1 MGLSM
6 KLVIVPIVSSTSY
19 LEPTSE
25 GLTGQPYANMYI
37 ELNVQCQSNF
47 ETDRQLLTDKYI
59 IYMRST
65 ALKSVLFIFSLSI
78 LITCLLLPVQ
88 LYGSTILC
96 DQSLN
101 LTNCDERSS
110 SSSTSDT
117 TIIDN
122 SRSDNTETPLIIP
135 DISPTDKDL
144 EDATT
149 DGDRGTTDTDVNND
163 NDNDNDDSENSI
175 DENSD
180 DDRDSSDSEGGSSD
194 NEPSLIPFP

>member
-1 MGLSM
+1 ML
-6 KLVIVPIVSSTSY
+6 
-19 LEPTSE
+19 
-25 GLTGQPYANMYI
+25 
-37 ELNVQCQSNF
+37 
-47 ETDRQLLTDKYI
+47 R
-59 IYMRST
+59 
-65 ALKSVLFIFSLSI
+65 SVLFIFSLFLI
-78 LITCLLLPVQ
+78 LCLLLPVQ

-110 SSSTSDT
+110 SSSSTSDT
-117 TIIDN
+117 TTIDN

-135 DISPTDKDL
+135 DISPTSKDL
-144 EDATT
+144 DDAMT
-149 DGDRGTTDTDVNND
+149 DGDLGTTDTDVNND

-180 DDRDSSDSEGGSSD
+180 TDKDDDEDSSNSEGGSSD

>member
-1 MGLSM
+1 
-6 KLVIVPIVSSTSY
+6 
-19 LEPTSE
+19 
-25 GLTGQPYANMYI
+25 
-37 ELNVQCQSNF
+37 
-47 ETDRQLLTDKYI
+47 
-59 IYMRST
+59 MRST
-65 ALKSVLFIFSLSI
+65 VLKSVLFIFSLSI
-78 LITCLLLPVQ
+78 LIACLLLPVQ

-96 DQSLN
+96 DPSFN

-117 TIIDN
+117 TTIDN

-135 DISPTDKDL
+135 DISPTSKDL
-144 EDATT
+144 DDAMT

-180 DDRDSSDSEGGSSD
+180 TGRDDDEDSSNSEGGSSD

>member
-1 MGLSM
+1 ML
-6 KLVIVPIVSSTSY
+6 I
-19 LEPTSE
+19 
-25 GLTGQPYANMYI
+25 
-37 ELNVQCQSNF
+37 
-47 ETDRQLLTDKYI
+47 DKYI

-65 ALKSVLFIFSLSI
+65 VLKSVLFIFSLSI
-78 LITCLLLPVQ
+78 LIACLLLPVQ

-96 DQSLN
+96 DPSLN

-117 TIIDN
+117 TTIDN

-135 DISPTDKDL
+135 DISPTSKDL
-144 EDATT
+144 DDAMT

-163 NDNDNDDSENSI
+163 NDNDDSENNI

-180 DDRDSSDSEGGSSD
+180 TDRDDDKDSSNSKGGSSD